1 MNKLADIVCA
11 LLCTLYCVHDISA
24 YHKIF
29 CILLWSNSGIVISK
43 VGSAYIYIY
52 IYYKY
57 AVYKPVSVLH
67 I

>member
-11 LLCTLYCVHDISA
+11 LLRTLYCVHDISA
-24 YHKIF
+24 YHKTF

-43 VGSAYIYIY
+43 VGSAYIY
-52 IYYKY
+52 YKY